1 MVQKIAVFFFFI
13 SFIAGTLQG
22 ATTKISCSNK
32 EYAGKSLVFY
42 QLEDPVTNYKSE
54 AFTLEIDSN
63 GNCTVTVDIKNDS
76 YYFSDFGVF
85 RSMLLVKPG
94 ETVTLKLPPF
104 REKTFAEEKNPY
116 FQPVSFWFISESGAN
131 LTDKISEFEQQLNYL
146 TDKYFNKLY
155 LKQSKAVFDS
165 VQTQLDILVPNTAP
179 KSLVN
184 HKVLQVKL
192 TEADIFQLR
201 PEAYS
206 AIFNNIEPKFW
217 LHPAFVEAM
226 NKTFDRQLSF
236 SAQAIHGDKVRAA
249 VGTKNLQALI
259 DFVETKYKTSGITT
273 DIVLLKLL
281 HDGFY
286 SKEFSQQAIRNLVE
300 SPRFTKNTNALVKT
314 TAENILDKFSF
325 LVKGSVAPAICL
337 NNLEGTKV
345 CTNAGIDKF
354 KYLVFADVETM
365 VSKEHL
371 KYLSRLDELF
381 NKHLEIVVILRNAP
395 PETVKSFF
403 NEYKVPAQILIDKN
417 GMFIEE
423 YRIKS
428 FPQCVLLDEQHRVVF
443 DFAKAP
449 LDGFEQQ
456 FGAYLQNE
464 LFMRQRNQNR

>member
-1 MVQKIAVFFFFI
+1 MVQKIAVLFFFI
-13 SFIAGTLQG
+13 FFIASTLQG
-22 ATTKISCSNK
+22 AITKISCSNQ

-54 AFTLEIDSN
+54 AFTLNFDDN
-63 GNCTVTVDIKNDS
+63 GDCTVTIDIKNDC

-85 RSMLLVKPG
+85 RGMLLVKPG

-104 REKTFAEEKNPY
+104 RDKTFAEEKNPY
-116 FQPVSFWFISESGAN
+116 FQPVSFWFISESGSN
-131 LTDKISEFEQQLNYL
+131 LTDKISDFEQQLNYL
-146 TDKYFNKLY
+146 TDKNFNKLY
-155 LKQSKAVFDS
+155 LKQSKPVFDS

-179 KSLVN
+179 KSLLN

-206 AIFNNIEPKFW
+206 TIFNKIKPEFW
-217 LHPAFVEAM
+217 LHPAFMEAM

-236 SAQAIHGDKVRAA
+236 SAQAIHGDNIRVA
-249 VGTKNLQALI
+249 VGTKNLQALV
-259 DFVETKYKTSGITT
+259 DFVESKYKISGITT
-273 DIVLLKLL
+273 DIVLLTLL

-286 SKEFSQQAIRNLVE
+286 SKDLSQQDISSLAK
-300 SPRFTKNTNALVKT
+300 SPRFTKNANTLVKT

-345 CTNAGIDKF
+345 CTNDGTDKF

-381 NKHLEIVVILRNAP
+381 NKHLEIVVVLRNAP

-403 NEYKVPAQILIDKN
+403 NEYKVPAQILMDKE
-417 GMFIEE
+417 GTFIEE